1 MAIQCALIEFLESTI
16 QGKIY
21 RYRRQGEVSGDH
33 EYSRSEE
40 IFIEFLCSR
49 PPFRQTFNRTV
60 AKEFYQSDRCGLLHE
75 ARTKNGWKIRA
86 DGPNDS
92 IIDETGRI
100 LYRNNFQKAIER
112 FLEWYR
118 QQLISTTAIQEA
130 FIRKFNSLCD

>member
-1 MAIQCALIEFLESTI
+1 MKPPVKLDDLREEW
-16 QGKIY
+16 
-21 RYRRQGEVSGDH
+21 
-33 EYSRSEE
+33 YS
-40 IFIEFLCSR
+40 
-49 PPFRQTFNRTV
+49 
-60 AKEFYQSDRCGLLHE
+60 K
-75 ARTKNGWKIRA
+75 
-86 DGPNDS
+86 DS